1 MLDQVNLKIIL
12 LIFHLSV
19 FQTLKTGFSQEKPNI
34 NLSTTHPTGLKLESP
49 TQSGI
54 GIDVVYTRLEL
65 EVDPAVRFI
74 KGAVTTAFRV
84 LQPNQSTVSLNLSD
98 SLKVD
103 SVLRNGILCGFTH
116 SQNLFTCLM
125 ETLEE
130 NSIDSFSVFYH
141 GVPTNSGFGSFQT
154 TLTGAGNPV
163 LWTLSEPYGAS
174 DWWPCKSAPGDKI
187 DSLDFRV
194 SVPPGNRVASNGIL
208 AEEFKSTEKWRFH
221 WKHRYPIASYLVAM
235 AVTNYEAFSNLVPLG
250 LTDTLEVLNYVF
262 PENLAEWQTNAPFVI
277 PLMQFFDSLLINYPF
292 IKEKYGHAQFGW
304 GGGMEHQTMSFMAD
318 LNPGLVAHELA
329 HQWFGN
335 YISCGSWQDIWLNEG
350 FATYLTGLS
359 IERFFPDA
367 WLDWKKNQ
375 LNSILSQP
383 GGSVYRYDTTD
394 VGEIFNGR
402 LSYAKGAMV
411 LNMLRKESGDV
422 DFLNGMRSYLNDPDL
437 ARGYARTSD
446 FKMHL
451 ENSTGKDL
459 SRFFDQWIYKEGYPK
474 FSLRWNTV
482 NGLIAITVTQESSM
496 PSADVFETSIPVKL
510 SGNSSDTSIV
520 LNITEN
526 EQTFYCSMKFKVDS
540 IFADLEADFIATYQI
555 ERITTALSPSVSVNL
570 FPNPFSHAIYIEGID
585 PAMLPHDIEIIDI
598 TGKRVNFTSSISD
611 SATSLK
617 LIPDEGISAGV
628 YFLKL
633 IYTSTELNFRI
644 LYIP

>member
-1 MLDQVNLKIIL
+1 M
-12 LIFHLSV
+12 
-19 FQTLKTGFSQEKPNI
+19 
-34 NLSTTHPTGLKLESP
+34 
-49 TQSGI
+49 
-54 GIDVVYTRLEL
+54 
-65 EVDPAVRFI
+65 
-74 KGAVTTAFRV
+74 
-84 LQPNQSTVSLNLSD
+84 
-98 SLKVD
+98 
-103 SVLRNGILCGFTH
+103 
-116 SQNLFTCLM
+116 
-125 ETLEE
+125 
-130 NSIDSFSVFYH
+130 
-141 GVPTNSGFGSFQT
+141 
-154 TLTGAGNPV
+154 
-163 LWTLSEPYGAS
+163 
-174 DWWPCKSAPGDKI
+174 
-187 DSLDFRV
+187 DFRV

-411 LNMLRKESGDV
+411 LNMLRRESGDAA
-422 DFLNGMRSYLNDPDL
+422 FFEGIRNYLNDPDL
-437 ARGYARTSD
+437 SSGYARTSD
-446 FKMHL
+446 FKRHL
-451 ENSTGKDL
+451 EISTGKDL
-459 SRFFDQWIYKEGYPK
+459 SGFFEQWIYQEGYPK
-474 FSLRWNTV
+474 FQIRWNTI
-482 NGLIAITVTQESSM
+482 NGLLAVEVNQENSVQS
-496 PSADVFETSIPVKL
+496 VGLFETTLPL
-510 SGNSSDTSIV
+510 SLRGNGRDTTILFNFS
-520 LNITEN
+520 
-526 EQTFYCSMKFKVDS
+526 EQGQRFYWTPGFQVDS
-540 IFADLEADFIATYQI
+540 IVANPEADFIATYQI
-555 ERITTALSPSVSVNL
+555 VRTNLSALPDLKINL
-570 FPNPFSHAIYIEGID
+570 FPNPFRHTLNIEGID
-585 PAMLPHDIEIIDI
+585 PQMLPVGIEIFDI
-598 TGKRVNFTSSISD
+598 TGKHVNFKRGVAYSF
-611 SATSLK
+611 SAITLSF
-617 LIPDEGISAGV
+617 DEGIAGGF

-633 IYTSTELNFRI
+633 VYPNDEAIFKI
-644 LYIP
+644 LLIP